1 MWKDDDDALYRGP
14 GDTQE
19 GRIAVDGRPVLDV
32 ERRINVPTHKRNIGM
47 VFQSYAIWPHKTV
60 FENVAFPLR
69 MQGMKSKTAAGRV
82 STILKKVGL
91 AGFED
96 RGASLLSGGQM
107 QRVALA
113 RSIAMQPSVL
123 LFDEPLSNLDA
134 RLRENL
140 RFEIRA
146 LQQEFGFT
154 AVYVTHD
161 QSEALALGDEI
172 AVMKAGRI
180 VQQGDPIELYRN
192 PVSGFVAAFLGVGN
206 IFRAQVIGREA
217 GGTRVRIDG
226 TSLEMLSS
234 SVAEVGERVI
244 ATVRDEDVKVTARG
258 AEGVTE
264 ANSITGTVRVGSFLG
279 SEVHYQCVVGHD
291 LTMKSSMPAVGSPF
305 PNGENVTISIARMPF
320 GSSTPTRAPRS
331 RRNTYRRRRL
341 CNERTRGNPMISD
354 TSTAVAPD
362 TASPG
367 VGDPPPEGLP
377 RIRGRRRFDYRSLS
391 PATYFLIVLAPLIV
405 IPMALIA
412 YASFAR
418 TPPRAGK
425 LEASFT
431 LENFAFLWSDAFLES
446 TKNSLIIGVG
456 GTALAMIIGGTL
468 AWLAA
473 RTNVPGRQL
482 IQVAGVVP
490 LFISA
495 LVGALA
501 WSIIGS
507 PKFGYINLLLE
518 QLNIDLNVNTYSMG
532 GIIFVLGLYNAPY
545 TFLFSYNAFALMNP
559 EVEEA
564 ASVHG
569 ANGRRVARL
578 ITFPLVAPA
587 LFSSGILTFILVM
600 ENFPVP
606 YVLGSGRIPTL
617 PTDLYLMISAS
628 PARPG
633 DASALGVVLVVMV
646 FALVYIQRRILKKRN
661 YTTVTGKGLR
671 PRRIDLGYMRWPAF
685 AFAAL
690 YLVLAV
696 ILPYFALLQS
706 SLRTNSFIP
715 NLGALFDWSALSLD
729 HYVRLG
735 SYEPF
740 QGALLMTIQIGLIA
754 ALVGAALSFL
764 IAYFVHRTK
773 LPGRGIVD
781 YITNIPIALPALVI
795 GIGLLWTF
803 LVMPFPIY
811 GTAAAWWWPS
821 SRDSFRTAIEA
832 CRRP

>member
-1 MWKDDDDALYRGP
+1 
-14 GDTQE
+14 
-19 GRIAVDGRPVLDV
+19 
-32 ERRINVPTHKRNIGM
+32 
-47 VFQSYAIWPHKTV
+47 
-60 FENVAFPLR
+60 
-69 MQGMKSKTAAGRV
+69 
-82 STILKKVGL
+82 
-91 AGFED
+91 
-96 RGASLLSGGQM
+96 
-107 QRVALA
+107 
-113 RSIAMQPSVL
+113 
-123 LFDEPLSNLDA
+123 
-134 RLRENL
+134 
-140 RFEIRA
+140 
-146 LQQEFGFT
+146 
-154 AVYVTHD
+154 
-161 QSEALALGDEI
+161 
-172 AVMKAGRI
+172 
-180 VQQGDPIELYRN
+180 
-192 PVSGFVAAFLGVGN
+192 
-206 IFRAQVIGREA
+206 
-217 GGTRVRIDG
+217 
-226 TSLEMLSS
+226 
-234 SVAEVGERVI
+234 
-244 ATVRDEDVKVTARG
+244 
-258 AEGVTE
+258 
-264 ANSITGTVRVGSFLG
+264 
-279 SEVHYQCVVGHD
+279 
-291 LTMKSSMPAVGSPF
+291 
-305 PNGENVTISIARMPF
+305 
-320 GSSTPTRAPRS
+320 
-331 RRNTYRRRRL
+331 
-341 CNERTRGNPMISD
+341 MISD
-354 TSTAVAPD
+354 SSTTLVEKSAG
-362 TASPG
+362 PG
-367 VGDPPPEGLP
+367 VGDPPPDGPP
-377 RIRGRRRFDYRSLS
+377 RIRGRKRFDYRSLS

-431 LENFAFLWSDAFLES
+431 LDNFAFLWSDAFLES

-671 PRRIDLGYMRWPAF
+671 PRRINLGHMRWPAF

-729 HYVRLG
+729 QYVRLG

-740 QGALLMTIQIGLIA
+740 KGALLMTIQTGLIA

-811 GTAAAWWWPS
+811 GTAAALVVAFMARFLPHGYRSMS
-821 SRDSFRTAIEA
+821 STIGQVHPELEESARVSGASRIRVQTFVVLPLMKTGLISTLLLLFIMCVRELSAALFLYTANTRVLSILVFEQWAGGSFPRAAAISIVYSVLLLLITIAGWRYLNDTEA
-832 CRRP
+832 VVTERRRQRKARPHVQQEK